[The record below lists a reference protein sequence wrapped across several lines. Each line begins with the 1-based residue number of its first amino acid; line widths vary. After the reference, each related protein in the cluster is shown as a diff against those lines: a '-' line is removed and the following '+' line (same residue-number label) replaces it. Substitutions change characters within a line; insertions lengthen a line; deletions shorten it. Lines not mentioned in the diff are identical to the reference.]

1 VLTAI
6 PCTLMRGG
14 TSKGLYFNGADLPAD
29 RDARDRVLLAAMG
42 SPDARCYLAS
52 PAVVAASAL
61 AGFICGPDEGHSEA
75 VERRVTVHRGERR
88 DDAEAATAPAS
99 PVEGRLVVF
108 LRDGIDT
115 DALCPAHL
123 VYADGASRDE
133 LARSVLGAID
143 RTFASRVREGDIL
156 VAGSRFGI
164 GSSREQAVTALAAAG
179 VRAVVAE
186 SLHPTF
192 RRNAW
197 NNGFLAIER
206 PELVRALRARF
217 SSPAHQAVFTDER
230 ITVDRSWLPAVARDL
245 VTAGGLDGFLRD
257 HVTEHDG

>member
-1 VLTAI
+1 
-6 PCTLMRGG
+6 M
-14 TSKGLYFNGADLPAD
+14 
-29 RDARDRVLLAAMG
+29 
-42 SPDARCYLAS
+42 
-52 PAVVAASAL
+52 
-61 AGFICGPDEGHSEA
+61 
-75 VERRVTVHRGERR
+75 
-88 DDAEAATAPAS
+88 
-99 PVEGRLVVF
+99 
-108 LRDGIDT
+108 
-115 DALCPAHL
+115 
-123 VYADGASRDE
+123 
-133 LARSVLGAID
+133 LGAID